1 VRRADLTSSTRPRQ
15 RERRWRR
22 AGGINSGTRGASRY
36 LGKKGGGEGD
46 VRGLDPCGGRAEQRR
61 QREAPGGGGYTEGWG
76 RRASDGGG
84 AYNEISRPTIS
95 IGDSAAVERRG
106 T

>member
-22 AGGINSGTRGASRY
+22 AGGINSGTRGANRY

-46 VRGLDPCGGRAEQRR
+46 VRGLDPCGGTAAGRSR
-61 QREAPGGGGYTEGWG
+61 GGGGR
-76 RRASDGGG
+76 RRAEADIPRGGG
-84 AYNEISRPTIS
+84 DGRATGVGPIMKFRGPQ
-95 IGDSAAVERRG
+95 SASG
-106 T
+106 TPPR